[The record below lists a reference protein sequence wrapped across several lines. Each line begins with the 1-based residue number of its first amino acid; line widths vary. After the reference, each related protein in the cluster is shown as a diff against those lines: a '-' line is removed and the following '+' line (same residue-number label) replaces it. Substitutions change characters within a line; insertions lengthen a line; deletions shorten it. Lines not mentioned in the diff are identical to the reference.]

1 MRPTRHDMNHDP
13 TKDQLSFGRY
23 LQAVRLEK
31 GIGLEEIAKET
42 RIGLGN
48 LVLIEK
54 EDHNRLPAAVFVKG
68 FLRAYAKCVGA
79 DCDEVI
85 RRYEARLQFVQ
96 KAAES
101 ETGLQRETSR
111 LWLKLLISLAALFLL
126 VAASLY
132 FIKLRSTV
140 DTSMKPASVDSR
152 SPGQPEPAKQ
162 SEAAAAPAH
171 PKKYS
176 LQIVAHEKTW
186 LKVIIDD
193 QDSEEFKLSPGDR
206 RELNAS
212 AGFDLLIGNAGGV
225 ALTLNGK
232 SVPIQGNSGQ
242 VVNIHLP

>member
-1 MRPTRHDMNHDP
+1 
-13 TKDQLSFGRY
+13 
-23 LQAVRLEK
+23 
-31 GIGLEEIAKET
+31 
-42 RIGLGN
+42 
-48 LVLIEK
+48 
-54 EDHNRLPAAVFVKG
+54 
-68 FLRAYAKCVGA
+68 
-79 DCDEVI
+79 VI

-126 VAASLY
+126 VATSLY
-132 FIKLRSTV
+132 FFKLRSTV
-140 DTSMKPASVDSR
+140 DTSMKPAPVDSR
-152 SPGQPEPAKQ
+152 SQGQPEPAKQ
-162 SEAAAAPAH
+162 SEVAAAPAH

>member
-1 MRPTRHDMNHDP
+1 MRATRHDTNHDP

-31 GIGLEEIAKET
+31 GISLEEISRET

-48 LVLIEK
+48 LILIEK

-85 RRYEARLQFVQ
+85 QRYQARLQFVQ

-101 ETGLQRETSR
+101 EAGLQRATSR
-111 LWLKLLISLAALFLL
+111 LWLKLLISLAALSLL

-132 FIKLRSTV
+132 FFKLRSAV
-140 DTSMKPASVDSR
+140 DTPMEPASIGIHSQ
-152 SPGQPEPAKQ
+152 GQPEPEQ
-162 SEAAAAPAH
+162 RSGPAAASAH
-171 PKKYS
+171 PKQYS
-176 LQIVAHEKTW
+176 LQVVAHEKTW
-186 LKVIIDD
+186 LKVIVDD
-193 QDSEEFKLSPGDR
+193 QNSEEFKLNAGDR
-206 RELNAS
+206 QELKAS
-212 AGFDLLIGNAGGV
+212 VGFNLLIGNAGVV

-232 SVPIQGNSGQ
+232 SVPIQGNRGQ
-242 VVNIHLP
+242 IVNIHLP